1 MPRNVVFLAAVV
13 DVIDFL
19 CAGAGV
25 DVREGAFLDAARWGT
40 SCCCCL
46 VLRVAAVAADV
57 SVAVVSVLVTVHLE
71 VWAGNLECD
80 N

>member
-1 MPRNVVFLAAVV
+1 MPCDVVFIAAVV
-13 DVIDFL
+13 AAFDFL
-19 CAGAGV
+19 CAGAGF
-25 DVREGAFLDAARWGT
+25 DAGEGAFLDAARWDT

-57 SVAVVSVLVTVHLE
+57 SVAVVSVLVTVH
-71 VWAGNLECD
+71 VECD